1 MSQKNIIAALRIL
14 FVLIWSGF
22 VISAY
27 YVVQKPL
34 ALQVID
40 HLLFTVWTL
49 VVTSMLLVNALAL
62 GTFTIKLLV
71 RDRADDVSMLLL
83 AGGLGLGELGL
94 LGFALAALGAATFE
108 VLLGIQ
114 LLFLL
119 WFIRLGIMADVFARI
134 DELVIQ
140 LRTSASKVPGWMVV
154 TVTVGMVL
162 TFSLTLL
169 PPVEA
174 FDALLYHLTVPYL
187 WLRDGGLRAYDMPP
201 YWFPGIVEGAYVWGL
216 GLGTDIVPQQLH
228 FLWGVFTG
236 LLLWNWSSTLWDDR
250 TAWWVL
256 LLLLSMPSLL
266 LLASWA
272 YTDLALSFFA
282 LAILFSLWQ
291 GRNIGHTSWWRLA
304 AIFAG
309 MAMGVKYTSAII
321 PVTAILLISIWTWKE
336 RKAWL
341 TEIMWFSAISGLTGC
356 IWYLRN
362 LVWMENPFYPFVF
375 GGRYWDSFRAA
386 LYAGAGTGAGWDLK
400 AILTLPLTITLN
412 YQDIT
417 AFDGDI
423 GPLYLLAL
431 PMALWIILKRRNF
444 EPAQQRALAVIG
456 FFGLSSAIFWTY
468 GYISSKNLW
477 QARLL
482 LPAILPFAIP
492 ASLGILSSRIFD
504 ARQIRVSFV
513 VSGLAALAVLMNL
526 LDLSL
531 SVIYRNPLAL
541 ATGIVSRESFME
553 QFQPD
558 YASALQLVGQAPQN
572 ATIYSLFEPRSYGAA
587 RTIQPDSLLDNFL
600 HDVFLYEHPDDIVEA
615 WREEDYSHVLL
626 NKRGAEFILSK
637 PGEMEILNATMDL
650 LQPVAAA
657 PNGNF
662 ALYEI
667 PTR

>member
-1 MSQKNIIAALRIL
+1 MSQKNFIAALRIL

-27 YVVQKPL
+27 FVVQRPL

-40 HLLFTVWTL
+40 HLFFMGWTL
-49 VVTSMLLVNALAL
+49 LVTSILLVNALAL
-62 GTFTIKLLV
+62 GALTIRRFV
-71 RDRADDVSMLLL
+71 RSGNDDISMLFL

-94 LGFALAALGAATFE
+94 LGFALAALGAARFGA
-108 VLLGIQ
+108 LLGVQ
-114 LLFLL
+114 LLFLI
-119 WFIRLGIMADVFARI
+119 WFIRSGTIADVFARI
-134 DELVIQ
+134 NEFVIQ
-140 LRTSASKVPGWMVV
+140 LRTSASHVPRWMVV
-154 TVTVGMVL
+154 IATIGVVL

-174 FDALLYHLTVPYL
+174 FDALLYHLTVPHL
-187 WLRDGGLRAYDMPP
+187 WLRDGGVRAYDMPP

-216 GLGTDIVPQQLH
+216 GLATDIVPQQLH
-228 FLWGVFTG
+228 FLWAVFAG
-236 LLLWNWSSTLWDDR
+236 LLLWNWSRTLWNDDV
-250 TAWWVL
+250 AWWIFL
-256 LLLLSMPSLL
+256 LLFSMPSFP

-272 YTDLALSFFA
+272 YTDLALSFFG
-282 LAILFSLWQ
+282 LATLYTLWQ
-291 GRNIGHTSWWRLA
+291 GRSTGVSTWWRLA

-321 PVTAILLISIWTWKE
+321 PVTAILLISVWTYKE
-336 RKAWL
+336 RRTWML
-341 TEIMWFSAISGLTGC
+341 EVTWFSIISGLTGC

-362 LVWMENPFYPFVF
+362 WFWMGNPFYPFVF

-386 LYAGAGTGAGWDLK
+386 LYAGSATGAGWDLK

-431 PMALWIILKRRNF
+431 PLAVWIIIKRRDF
-444 EPAQQRALAVIG
+444 APAQQQALAVIG
-456 FFGLSSAIFWTY
+456 FFSVSSAIFWTY
-468 GYISSKNLW
+468 GYVSSKNLW

-492 ASLGILSSRIFD
+492 TSLGILSSRNFD
-504 ARQIRVSFV
+504 TSKLRLSFII
-513 VSGLAALAVLMNL
+513 SGLATVALLLNL

-541 ATGIVSRESFME
+541 AAGITSRESFME

-558 YASALQLVGQAPQN
+558 YASALQLIAQTPHDSN
-572 ATIYSLFEPRSYGAA
+572 IYSLFEPRSYGSE

-600 HDVFLYEHPDDIVEA
+600 HDAFIYENPEDIVNA
-615 WREEDYSHVLL
+615 WRQERYSHVLL

-637 PGEMEILNATMDL
+637 PEEMETLLATMTL
-650 LQPVAAA
+650 LKPVAVA

-662 ALYEI
+662 AVYEI
-667 PTR
+667 PAR

>member
-1 MSQKNIIAALRIL
+1 MRQKNIIAAGSIIL
-14 FVLIWSGF
+14 IIAWSGF
-22 VISAY
+22 VVSAY

-34 ALQVID
+34 VLQVID
-40 HLLFTVWTL
+40 HLFFTVWTL
-49 VVTSMLLVNALAL
+49 VVTSILFVNALAL
-62 GTFTIKLLV
+62 GTLTIRRFV
-71 RDRADDVSMLLL
+71 CDRNDDVSMLIL

-94 LGFALAALGAATFE
+94 LGFALAALGAAKFGI
-108 VLLGIQ
+108 LLGIQ
-114 LLFLL
+114 VLFLM
-119 WFIRLGIMADVFARI
+119 WFIWRGTIGDILVRI
-134 DELVIQ
+134 DEFVIQ
-140 LRTSASKVPGWMVV
+140 VRTSASRVPGWMIV
-154 TVTVGMVL
+154 TATIGTVL

-174 FDALLYHLTVPYL
+174 FDALLYHLTIPYL
-187 WLRDGGLRAYDMPP
+187 WLRDGGLHAYDMPP

-236 LLLWNWSSTLWDDR
+236 LLLWSWSRTLWNDR

-256 LLLLSMPSLL
+256 MLLLSMPSLP

-272 YTDLALSFFA
+272 YTDLALSFFG
-282 LAILFSLWQ
+282 LATLYTLWQ
-291 GRNIGHTSWWRLA
+291 GRSTGNLSWWRLA

-321 PVTAILLISIWTWKE
+321 PVTAILLISIWTFRQQTK
-336 RKAWL
+336 WL
-341 TEIMWFSAISGLTGC
+341 MEVIWFAVISGLTGG

-362 LVWMENPFYPFVF
+362 WLWMGNPFYPFVF
-375 GGRYWDSFRAA
+375 GGRYWDPFRAA
-386 LYAGAGTGAGWDLK
+386 LYAGLGTGAGWDLK

-431 PMALWIILKRRNF
+431 PMALWIIIKRRNF
-444 EPAQQRALAVIG
+444 EPAQQQALAVIG
-456 FFGLSSAIFWTY
+456 FFSVSSAIFWTY
-468 GYISSKNLW
+468 GYITSKNLW

-492 ASLGILSSRIFD
+492 ASLGILSVRNFD
-504 ARQIRVSFV
+504 TQKFRLSFITL
-513 VSGLAALAVLMNL
+513 GLATIAILINL
-526 LDLSL
+526 LDLGL

-541 ATGIVSRESFME
+541 TTGIVSRESFME

-558 YASALQLVGQAPQN
+558 YSLALQLVAQTPQN
-572 ATIYSLFEPRSYGAA
+572 SSIYSLFEPRSYGAT
-587 RTIQPDSLLDNFL
+587 RNLQPDALLDNFQ
-600 HDVFLYEHPDDIVEA
+600 HDVFLHRNPEDIVRA
-615 WREEDYSHVLL
+615 WRRENYTHVLI
-626 NKRGAEFILSK
+626 NKRGAEFILSGK
-637 PGEMEILNATMDL
+637 REMEILNATIGL
-650 LQPVAAA
+650 LKPVAV
-657 PNGNF
+657 PSNEVF

-667 PTR
+667 TTR